1 MPSHG
6 KRPDLYGSINV
17 ITLEIVLI
25 IIMLI
30 LVLGVI
36 AFPYYISPLTSSGA
50 SGSILYL
57 FLNLIIGFFLLAA
70 AYFYEE
76 KDPEYG
82 GFALVLG
89 IVILIVLILS
99 LYGVTY
105 IKALLSS

>member
-1 MPSHG
+1 VPSHG